1 MIAYPR
7 RLAKART
14 SSWLPDSMKSF
25 SPVVYKIRAGLAEY
39 FELFMTTAGVLLAI
53 TLTLSELSR
62 GEQGMA
68 LIFLI
73 WLQGFIL
80 WAVHRH
86 CVLRNRALI
95 QKMRLMVQDRVNNRL
110 TVWLSLTDVQA
121 RIAAEAGREDRES
134 VSLAAARA
142 VSLELEKLSF
152 ESLRTWERRNARF
165 LYSRLL

>member
-1 MIAYPR
+1 
-7 RLAKART
+7 
-14 SSWLPDSMKSF
+14 MKRF
-25 SPVVYKIRAGLAEY
+25 SPPLYTIRAGLAEH
-39 FELFMTTAGVLLAI
+39 FELFMTSAGVLLAI
-53 TLTLSELSR
+53 VITLSELTR

-86 CVLRNRALI
+86 CTLRNRALVK
-95 QKMRLMVQDRVNNRL
+95 KMRLMVQDRVNNRL

-121 RIAAEAGREDRES
+121 RVASEAGRDEREA

-152 ESLRTWERRNARF
+152 DSLRTWERRNARL
-165 LYSRLL
+165 LYSRFL

>member
-1 MIAYPR
+1 
-7 RLAKART
+7 
-14 SSWLPDSMKSF
+14 MKSF
-25 SPVVYKIRAGLAEY
+25 TPTLYMISAALAEH
-39 FELFMTTAGVLLAI
+39 FELFMTSAGVLLAI
-53 TLTLSELSR
+53 GITLSELTR

-73 WLQGFIL
+73 WLQGFLL

-95 QKMRLMVQDRVNNRL
+95 KKMRLMVQDRVNNRL
-110 TVWLSLTDVQA
+110 TVWLSLADVQA
-121 RIAAEAGREDRES
+121 HVASDAGREDREA

-142 VSLELEKLSF
+142 VSIELEKLSF
-152 ESLRTWERRNARF
+152 ESLHNWERRNARF

>member
-1 MIAYPR
+1 MKR
-7 RLAKART
+7 F
-14 SSWLPDSMKSF
+14 SS
-25 SPVVYKIRAGLAEY
+25 VVYKVRAGLAEY

-53 TLTLSELSR
+53 IITLSELSR
-62 GEQGMA
+62 GQQGMA

-110 TVWLSLTDVQA
+110 TVRLSLTDVQA

-142 VSLELEKLSF
+142 VSLELEKLSV

-165 LYSRLL
+165 IYSRLL